1 MALADPQSLPT
12 TPSATDLDRVS
23 SALGKF
29 ASSDTTRE
37 LTIEHSRAS
46 RSRHVVKL
54 TQRKI
59 AADPL
64 LPSQNREYQQSV
76 HIVIDHP
83 IQGFTAQEIVD
94 HAALFVEYLDTTAG
108 LLADIVQGQS

>member
-23 SALGKF
+23 AVLGKF
-29 ASSDTTRE
+29 ASADTTRE
-37 LTIEHSRAS
+37 LTVNHSRAS
-46 RSRHVVKL
+46 RVRHVVKL

-94 HAALFVEYLDTTAG
+94 HAALFVEYLDSTDG
-108 LLADIVQGQS
+108 LLEDVVQGQS

>member
-23 SALGKF
+23 TALGRF
-29 ASSDTTRE
+29 ASADTTRE
-37 LTIEHSRAS
+37 LTVDHSRNS
-46 RSRHVVKL
+46 RVRHVVKL

-59 AADPL
+59 ASDPL

-83 IQGFTAQEIVD
+83 IQGFTAQEVID
-94 HAALFVEYLDTTAG
+94 HAQLFVDYVDGTSG
-108 LLADIVQGQS
+108 LIADIVQGQS